1 MHCYILE
8 KARTLFREEDGIINA
23 KQTRQ
28 LQPFASI
35 SSPSRTISLE
45 TPKVGFLKTNKN
57 VQDLP
62 TWEDQYLDDN
72 DGYFIQSSK
81 VFSSATK
88 ASLYYYTFVISS
100 IPLIILLL
108 KFNI

>member
-1 MHCYILE
+1 M
-8 KARTLFREEDGIINA
+8 FREEDGIINA

-45 TPKVGFLKTNKN
+45 IPKVGFLKTNKN

-62 TWEDQYLDDN
+62 TWEEQYLDDN
-72 DGYFIQSSK
+72 DGYFIRSSN
-81 VFSSATK
+81 VYSSSTK
-88 ASLYYYTFVISS
+88 ATFFYYYTFVVSS
-100 IPLIILLL
+100 IPLIMLLL